1 MPILWII
8 FHYRNQAFIFGD
20 HGVREGALHRS
31 DSSLNLLWRIAALAL
46 QRLANF
52 LKDLGR
58 PLGRIE
64 RRLLSQSEERIHD
77 RHRRIGAMECTFPD
91 DSSLNLRWRKAP
103 LASQS
108 LANFLKDLGRRCK
121 A

>member
-1 MPILWII
+1 MGTAFDGSRQYMPILWII

-52 LKDLGR
+52 LQDVGR
-58 PLGRIE
+58 PLGGIE
-64 RRLLSQSEERIHD
+64 RGLVSKSEECILC
-77 RHRRIGAMECTFPD
+77 RHRNQDTSIQDCYVRSNP
-91 DSSLNLRWRKAP
+91 
-103 LASQS
+103 QS
-108 LANFLKDLGRRCK
+108 PEMAVLS
-121 A
+121 